1 VLRGW
6 IDKDTFVGGVEPD
19 DVMSEMPEADE
30 LLLKKVELR
39 EYGTGEICV
48 TSDAAVEGYVVSVAY
63 DSSSSVLVVVVALIA
78 SVDASKLDDDPS
90 VEATDVSVVEISAVV
105 SDGVDSEDVGSV

>member
-1 VLRGW
+1 MLRGW

-48 TSDAAVEGYVVSVAY
+48 TSDAVVEGYVVSAAY
-63 DSSSSVLVVVVALIA
+63 VSSSSAVVAVVALTA
-78 SVDASKLDDDPS
+78 SVDASILDGDPS
-90 VEATDVSVVEISAVV
+90 VEATDASVVEISAAV
-105 SDGVDSEDVGSV
+105 SDGFDS